1 MTIDYFALQ
10 RLIIFREAS
19 MEDDANDGDANEKT
33 TRVKTTTTTTTRTTT
48 TILSAIIYCVRIKFL
63 SATLLLK
70 RARAADDARVS
81 LSLVARQTRL
91 TI

>member
-33 TRVKTTTTTTTRTTT
+33 TRVKTTTTTTTTTT